1 MANGLPKGKRMT
13 IRVFIVDDHALVRT
27 GMRMILSAETDIEVL
42 GEAESGEAALPQIRK
57 LKPDIVLCDLHL
69 PGVSGL
75 EVTERI
81 VRGDH
86 GTRVIIVSVLEDGP
100 LPRRL
105 LEAGAAGYVGKG
117 GEASELLRAVRDV
130 ARGKRYL
137 ANSIAQNLA
146 LSGIDGNDSPFD
158 TLSPREMEVALLLTQ
173 GLRQEAIARRL
184 SLSAKT
190 INTHKT
196 RLFDKLG
203 IRDSIALARLAAQFG
218 LADPALAV

>member
-1 MANGLPKGKRMT
+1 MT

-146 LSGIDGNDSPFD
+146 LSGIAGNDSPFD
-158 TLSPREMEVALLLTQ
+158 TLSPREMEVALLLAQ

-203 IRDSIALARLAAQFG
+203 IRDSIALARLATQFG